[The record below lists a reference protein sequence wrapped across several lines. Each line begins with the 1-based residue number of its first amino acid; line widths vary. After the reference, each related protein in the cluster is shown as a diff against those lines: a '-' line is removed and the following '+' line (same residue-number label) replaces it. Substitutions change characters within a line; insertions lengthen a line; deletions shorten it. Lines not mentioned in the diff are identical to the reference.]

1 MSLAL
6 NLSVTCFLA
15 GAWDDGVAGIEPHRQ
30 DCMQT
35 NYPMT
40 AQRPLLT
47 LAIPTYNRGVFLRQ
61 FLDSVRDQLRST
73 LEVEL
78 IVSDNASTDETPE
91 IMREE
96 LQIGTRLTY
105 IRNPENIGSDANFLQ
120 CYERASGRYVWVM
133 GDDDVLAPY
142 ALQRIVEC
150 LSGDEIELVYLAPF
164 GFEGSDAPPM
174 NLSPIQKNVRTFD
187 DPEPFVRRV
196 HFFFAMISANIVNKD
211 RVEEIGHEPFSNLV
225 GSSLIHLGWIFTAL
239 RGHRKSLLLD
249 EKLFGYR
256 CENTGGFG
264 ICQVFGPALLQVAA
278 QWLNVPRLSKLISN
292 GALQRHI
299 PPQLF
304 EAKRESGRSFL
315 REDAHAILSKAF
327 GKNLRYWLCDYP
339 LIVLP
344 KGPAWVWLQL
354 VRVVN
359 RIDRALGF
367 PLLGW

>member
-1 MSLAL
+1 
-6 NLSVTCFLA
+6 
-15 GAWDDGVAGIEPHRQ
+15 
-30 DCMQT
+30 MQT
-35 NYPMT
+35 NHLMT
-40 AQRPLLT
+40 RKRPLLT

-61 FLDSVRDQLRST
+61 FLDSVRDQLRSNS
-73 LEVEL
+73 EVEL

-91 IMREE
+91 IMEE
-96 LQIGTRLTY
+96 ESRRGTRLTY
-105 IRNPENIGSDANFLQ
+105 IRNPENIGPDANFLQ
-120 CYERASGRYVWVM
+120 CYERAGGKYVWVM

-142 ALQRIVEC
+142 ALQRIVGC
-150 LSGDEIELVYLAPF
+150 LFGDEFDLVYLTPF
-164 GFEGSDAPPM
+164 GFEGDYAPQGNP
-174 NLSPIQKNVRTFD
+174 SPTQWNVRTFD

-211 RVEEIGHEPFSNLV
+211 RVESIGHEPFSKLV
-225 GSSLIHLGWIFTAL
+225 GSNLIHLGWIFTAL
-239 RGHRKSLLLD
+239 RGHHKSMLID
-249 EKLFGYR
+249 ERLFGYR

-264 ICQVFGPALLQVAA
+264 ICRVFGPALSEVAR

-299 PPQLF
+299 PPHLF
-304 EAKRESGRSFL
+304 AAKRQTGHPFL

-327 GKNLRYWLCDYP
+327 GKNIRYWICDYP

-344 KGPAWVWLQL
+344 EKPAWVWLQI
-354 VRVVN
+354 VRIVN

>member
-1 MSLAL
+1 
-6 NLSVTCFLA
+6 
-15 GAWDDGVAGIEPHRQ
+15 
-30 DCMQT
+30 MQT
-35 NYPMT
+35 NHPMT
-40 AQRPLLT
+40 QQRPLLT

-61 FLDSVRDQLRST
+61 FLDSVRDQLLST
-73 LEVEL
+73 SEVEV

-96 LQIGTRLTY
+96 LQRGTRLTY
-105 IRNPENIGSDANFLQ
+105 IRNQENIGSDANFLQ
-120 CYERASGRYVWVM
+120 CFERASGKYVWVM

-150 LSGDEIELVYLAPF
+150 LSGDEFDLVYLTPF
-164 GFEGSDAPPM
+164 GFEGSDAPPR
-174 NLSPIQKNVRTFD
+174 NLSPPQRNVRTFD

-211 RVEEIGHEPFSNLV
+211 CVESIGHEPFSKLV
-225 GSSLIHLGWIFTAL
+225 GSNLIHLGWIFTAL
-239 RGHRKSLLLD
+239 RGHRKSMLLD

-264 ICQVFGPALLQVAA
+264 ICRVFGPALSEVAE
-278 QWLNVPRLSKLISN
+278 QWLQVPRLSNLISN

-299 PPQLF
+299 PPLLLN
-304 EAKRESGRSFL
+304 AKRQTGHPFL

-327 GKNLRYWLCDYP
+327 GKNIRYWICDYP

-344 KGPAWVWLQL
+344 EGPAWIWLQM
-354 VRVVN
+354 VRIVN